1 MKTEALQELGLTE
14 DQIKEIMKAN
24 GKDIEAVKK
33 RAETAEADRDQ
44 YKARAEAAEETLK
57 GFDGVDVDQMKQ
69 TIEDYK
75 KKAEQADAEYQQQI
89 YERDFSDALKA
100 ELESVKFS
108 SEAAKRSVMN
118 DIKAADL
125 KLKDGKILGLN
136 DLIGQI
142 REKDASAFAADANG
156 NEPAKFTDPSKNPPA
171 NPGRFSKMTLVEKMK
186 YANEHPNSA
195 DVIEWLRKD

>member
-14 DQIKEIMKAN
+14 DQIKEIMKMN

-118 DIKAADL
+118 DIKGAGL

-142 REKDASAFAADANG
+142 REKDASAFAADEDG
-156 NEPAKFTDPSKNPPA
+156 KEPAKFTDPSKNPPA